1 MSQFAGD
8 DTMSILDSINDGKH
22 VVPKEPEEV
31 LATTTK
37 RKLLIAVIVV
47 AAVAV
52 FGLAIYLTSIL

>member
-37 RKLLIAVIVV
+37 RRLLIAIIAV

-52 FGLAIYLTSIL
+52 FGLAIYLTSVL

>member
-37 RKLLIAVIVV
+37 RKVLIAVIAG

>member
-22 VVPKEPEEV
+22 VVPKNPDDI
-31 LATTTK
+31 LPTTTK
-37 RKLLIAVIVV
+37 RKLLIAVIAV